1 MVFFDFATA
10 IFTGNAL
17 TLCFLWGVRKFG
29 EAENMSDADWL
40 AYAAFL
46 MPLGLAAMSA
56 ISAQYGADGIIAG
69 Q

>member
-1 MVFFDFATA
+1 MDFFDFVAA
-10 IFTGNAL
+10 IFSGNAL

-29 EAENMSDADWL
+29 EAENMADADWL

-46 MPLGLAAMSA
+46 MPLGWAALSA